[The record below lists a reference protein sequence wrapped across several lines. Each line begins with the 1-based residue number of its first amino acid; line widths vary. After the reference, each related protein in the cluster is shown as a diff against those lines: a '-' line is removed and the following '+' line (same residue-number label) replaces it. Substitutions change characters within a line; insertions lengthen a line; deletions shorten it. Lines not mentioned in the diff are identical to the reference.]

1 MGARPRWR
9 RRALLAAGC
18 GGSDSGGGGGSSSSD
33 VEQADQI
40 GASLPLT
47 GDFSEPGKA
56 AQQGYQ
62 VWQKMVNAAGR
73 PARPQGPD
81 RRRAT
86 TRATRT
92 RSSPTTTR

>member
-1 MGARPRWR
+1 MVW
-9 RRALLAAGC
+9 RRALAAAGPAR
-18 GGSDSGGGGGSSSSD
+18 GGVRRQRQRRRCSGGDSSKPIS
-33 VEQADQI
+33 I

-62 VWQKMVNAAGR
+62 VWQKMVNDQGGLLGR
-73 PARPQGPD
+73 KVQIVV
-81 RRRAT
+81 AT
-86 TRATRT
+86 TPATRT